1 MDIAINNCNN
11 IIQGAFSIIEGRL
24 NIKYAINGT
33 GKSTIARAIS
43 TASSSEGN
51 LNDLIPYKFMMGVDG
66 HAPSVTGLN
75 EIHSVM
81 TFNEEYVNKYVYQPD
96 ELIEDSFSIFVKT
109 TDYDAHMNA
118 IEKLLQGINVAF
130 QNHPE
135 LDSLIQSFSQFIEG
149 FGKATK
155 SGYSAA
161 GAINK
166 ALGNGNKI
174 NNVPKG
180 LEAYAPYLNES
191 KNATNV
197 KWLRWQI
204 SGKPYLDMA
213 EQCPYC
219 SSSIE
224 TKKDSILMI
233 AEKYD
238 AKSVE
243 YLNKMLQ
250 VFDELLPYF
259 DEETKGK
266 IREITDNV
274 DGITET
280 QQSYLIEIKTQVASL
295 LGQLNGLKQ
304 IGFHTL
310 KNTTK
315 ISDEIKKYRIELSYY
330 THLMSKKTEEKVN
343 VINDSLKTVLDE
355 AGKLQGEVAQQ
366 NRLVKKTIEDNR
378 IAINDFLQYAG
389 YDYVVAIE
397 EFQGQKYRMILK
409 PVNSEVVITSVKDHL
424 SYGERN
430 AFALVLFMFS
440 ELKENSDLIILDDPI
455 SSFDGN
461 KKFAIINMLFL
472 SNRCLKNKT
481 VLLLTHEFNTVIDVI
496 HTMSCNFNPAPKA
509 AFLTTKDGILS
520 EEDILKTD
528 ICSFR
533 KIAIENINAKI
544 DNLNK
549 LVYLRRLL
557 EIEGNK
563 GLGWQLISNIFHKRG
578 IPEVHG
584 KVVRPMTEEEIV
596 QATNEVTEYMEDFN
610 YNTEY
615 AKTQNKES
623 LIKLYNSSESNY
635 EKLQI
640 YRIIFND
647 NNKNRVIKKFINETF
662 HVENDYIFQ
671 LNPRK
676 YDTVP
681 QYVIR
686 KCDKDILRIFIIIL
700 LQSICQ
706 SRRINE
712 IA

>member
-1 MDIAINNCNN
+1 
-11 IIQGAFSIIEGRL
+11 
-24 NIKYAINGT
+24 
-33 GKSTIARAIS
+33 
-43 TASSSEGN
+43 
-51 LNDLIPYKFMMGVDG
+51 MMGVDG

-578 IPEVHG
+578 VPEVHG

-686 KCDKDILRIFIIIL
+686 ECDKDILRIFIIIL